1 MKFPPI
7 FQFIRDHQLPIAK
20 NNEKLW
26 FQRVWMPLTMRQ
38 MSGQNLNSRYTHVG
52 IPTITITS
60 VVLDFLGYE
69 GLPLVKQQNFEKLL
83 DYVEISYKQI
93 KYDDTDADEHV
104 NKGGL
109 QLTQYNREKKR
120 QPVLEIDF
128 KDAIMQLNTKRAKE
142 ICSYWHEICDAVSQ
156 WKYSQGLAEKQDLR
170 KEHMATELQA
180 VEVKGL
186 GVCDFDKQHKVDIH
200 GSNDK
205 PYFNGKDVCLILGY
219 VNVKQALNT
228 KNTLMLMKRKP
239 CQRWV

>member
-93 KYDDTDADEHV
+93 KYDDADADEHV

-120 QPVLEIDF
+120 RPMLEIDDF

-142 ICSYWHEICDAVSQ
+142 ICSYWHKICDAVSQ
-156 WKYSQGLAEKQDLR
+156 WIYSEGLAEKQDLR
-170 KEHMATELQA
+170 KEHMATEPQA

-186 GVCDFDKQHKVDIH
+186 GVWDFDK
-200 GSNDK
+200 
-205 PYFNGKDVCLILGY
+205 
-219 VNVKQALNT
+219 
-228 KNTLMLMKRKP
+228 
-239 CQRWV
+239 